1 MTTYLQKKNGHSRDD
16 HISFEEG
23 PHIYTIDGLSNF
35 TSVTTW
41 IHSLFPHFDAD
52 KIIEKMMASPK
63 WPNSKYFGMSAED
76 IKKQWKENGRTASS
90 AGTKLHYD
98 IECFYNNAPVK
109 NDSIEYKYFEK
120 FQKDIGCH
128 LKPYRTEWM
137 VYHKELKFAG
147 SIDMIFENEDGTLQ
161 IYDWKRSKEIKKN
174 NMFECAKP
182 ECISHLPNSNFWH
195 YSLQLNTYKALLEAN
210 YGKRV
215 TDMFLICL
223 HPNHSSYQRIRVPHL
238 PEEMADLFA
247 LRQQDILKLKTNL

>member
-1 MTTYLQKKNGHSRDD
+1 MTEYLQSIHGHPRDAQ
-16 HISFEEG
+16 ITFEEEG
-23 PHIYTIDGLSNF
+23 HAYTIDGSSDF

-41 IHSLFPHFDAD
+41 IHSPFPHFDAD
-52 KIIEKMMASPK
+52 KIINSMMASPK
-63 WPNSKYFGMSAED
+63 WPKSKYFGMTKEA
-76 IKKQWKENGRTASS
+76 IKKQWSDSGKQAST

-98 IECFYNNAPVK
+98 IECFYNQTPVT

-120 FQKDIGCH
+120 FQKDIGRH

-137 VYHKELKFAG
+137 VYHKDLKFAG

-161 IYDWKRSKEIKKN
+161 IYDWKRSKGIKKS

-195 YSLQLNTYKALLEAN
+195 YSLQLNTYKAILEAN
-210 YGKRV
+210 YGKRI

-247 LRQQDILKLKTNL
+247 LRAEKLCAIKG

>member
-1 MTTYLQKKNGHSRDD
+1 MYLQKKNGHTRDT
-16 HISFEEG
+16 HITFEEEG
-23 PHIYTIDGLSNF
+23 HAYTIDGSKDF

-63 WPNSKYFGMSAED
+63 WPNSKYFGMTKEA
-76 IKKQWKENGRTASS
+76 IKELWNENGRKASS

-98 IECFYNNAPVK
+98 IECFYNQTPVT

-120 FQKDIGCH
+120 FQKDIGRH

-137 VYHKELKFAG
+137 VYHKDLKFAG

-182 ECISHLPNSNFWH
+182 ECIEHLPNSNFWH
-195 YSLQLNTYKALLEAN
+195 YSLQLNTYKAILEAK
-210 YGKRV
+210 YDKKV
-215 TDMFLICL
+215 TDMFLVCL
-223 HPNHSSYQRIRVPHL
+223 HPNHESYQRIRVPHL
-238 PEEMADLFA
+238 PEEMNDLFA
-247 LRQQDILKLKTNL
+247 LRMSSL